1 MHNKEQFTAV
11 FKIIRLL
18 LKPKK
23 TNYIST
29 PYHFLLM
36 RLSSSLS
43 LLVFIL
49 AFISVLTPAMYDTE
63 GFAVNWIDLHESPPL
78 WILLAATLLV
88 GLHDVE
94 LLSGIKFLTSSNSR
108 IIRLVLIA
116 IAIGM
121 SYAMELSV
129 NYHLSSSTFWT
140 ESIIFQVPARFNYI
154 QIQDL
159 IGIGYHGFEIQD
171 LIGIGNHG
179 FAIQDLIGIGY
190 HLIRLCRVI
199 LLFGFLEALIEKN
212 PLKGRVHIEKLY
224 EDSFTKDKKKE
235 NSF

>member
-1 MHNKEQFTAV
+1 
-11 FKIIRLL
+11 
-18 LKPKK
+18 
-23 TNYIST
+23 
-29 PYHFLLM
+29 M

-43 LLVFIL
+43 LLVFTL
-49 AFISVLTPAMYDTE
+49 AFISVLTPAMYDSE

-88 GLHDVE
+88 GLQDVE

-108 IIRLVLIA
+108 IVRLILIA
-116 IAIGM
+116 VAMGM

-129 NYHLSSSTFWT
+129 NYHSSNLTFWT
-140 ESIIFQVPARFNYI
+140 ESIIFIIPDVSEVR
-154 QIQDL
+154 DV
-159 IGIGYHGFEIQD
+159 
-171 LIGIGNHG
+171 
-179 FAIQDLIGIGY
+179 IGIGY

-212 PLKGRVHIEKLY
+212 PMKGRVHVEKLY
-224 EDSFTKDKKKE
+224 KDSFTKDKNKE

>member
-1 MHNKEQFTAV
+1 MHNKERFTAV
-11 FKIIRLL
+11 FKIIRLM

-49 AFISVLTPAMYDTE
+49 AFISVLTPAMYDSE

-88 GLHDVE
+88 GLQDVE

-108 IIRLVLIA
+108 IVRLVLIA

-129 NYHLSSSTFWT
+129 NFHLSSSTFWN
-140 ESIIFQVPARFNYI
+140 ESIIF
-154 QIQDL
+154 L
-159 IGIGYHGFEIQD
+159 IPVSTVVRD
-171 LIGIGNHG
+171 S
-179 FAIQDLIGIGY
+179 IGIGY

-199 LLFGFLEALIEKN
+199 LLFGFLEAIIEKN
-212 PLKGRVHIEKLY
+212 PMKGRVHIEKLY
-224 EDSFTKDKKKE
+224 KDSFTKDKKKE